1 MIEMTL
7 ERKIS
12 PIFKLDEET
21 WMRHANPW
29 SGWTRFS
36 VLPILIIAFWSRVW
50 LGWWSLIPITIS
62 FLWGYV
68 NPRIFSK
75 PKSTNNWISKVVLG
89 ERVWLNRDKIPV
101 TEHHRLLPNIL
112 SIIVGVG
119 VIFIIWGV
127 YKLEICPVLLGYILA
142 NLGKLWFMDRMVWL
156 YEDMKNLPEYRDW
169 LY

>member
-1 MIEMTL
+1 MTL

-12 PIFKLDEET
+12 SMFKLDEEI

-68 NPRIFSK
+68 NPRIFPK
-75 PKSTNNWISKVVLG
+75 AKSTNNWISKVVLG
-89 ERVWLNRDKIPV
+89 ERVWSNRDKIPV
-101 TEHHRLLPNIL
+101 PEHHRLLPNIL

-119 VIFIIWGV
+119 VIFIIWDV
-127 YKLEICPVLLGYILA
+127 CKLEIWPVLLGYILA

-156 YEDMKNLPEYRDW
+156 YEDMKHLPEYRDW